1 MKHIIREIAPENAM
15 FQTYFDDDGLTEKGG
30 NYCYNLFIICNEGY
44 NRLSGFN
51 VEEYRNIQKR
61 MENILDGFSDVED
74 GLTNYDGK
82 RYTYKYIMMENDI
95 QYNSIL
101 CHRLKKW
108 TKNADINDSDDVAA
122 FLSILTKKE
131 WDSISVTGYCQGDYC
146 EIVYCTEHYSN
157 PRQYGE
163 IWLGCGKEF
172 EVIDI
177 DENGNETDVCGG
189 YIVADCE
196 VRNDED
202 YKHLVCEWACIPIE
216 ETKLEMI
223 ENRYTRIEYTY
234 RAV

>member
-1 MKHIIREIAPENAM
+1 MKYIIREIAPENAV
-15 FQTYFDDDGLTEKGG
+15 FEPYFDDDGLTEKGG
-30 NYCYNLFIICNEGY
+30 DYCYNLFIVCNGSY
-44 NRLSGFN
+44 NRLNGFN
-51 VEEYRNIQKR
+51 IEEYKKIRAR
-61 MENILDGFSDVED
+61 AENIINGFSDVEE
-74 GLTNYDGK
+74 GYISS
-82 RYTYKYIMMENDI
+82 YKEVMIENDI
-95 QYNSIL
+95 PYNSRI
-101 CHRLKKW
+101 CHKLKEW
-108 TKNADINDSDDVAA
+108 AKNADENDTDDIAA

-146 EIVYCTEHYSN
+146 EIVYCAEHYSN

-196 VRNDED
+196 VRNDKD
-202 YKHLVCEWACIPIE
+202 YKRLVCEWACIPIE

>member
-82 RYTYKYIMMENDI
+82 RYTYKDIMMENDI

-146 EIVYCTEHYSN
+146 EIVYCAEHYSN

-177 DENGNETDVCGG
+177 NENGNETDVYGG

-202 YKHLVCEWACIPIE
+202 YKRLVCEWACIPIE

>member
-1 MKHIIREIAPENAM
+1 MKYIIREIAPENTM
-15 FQTYFDDDGLTEKGG
+15 FETYFDDDGLTEKGG

-44 NRLSGFN
+44 NRSNGFN
-51 VEEYRNIQKR
+51 IEEYRNIQKSA
-61 MENILDGFSDVED
+61 ENILDGFSDVENGFTD
-74 GLTNYDGK
+74 YDGK
-82 RYTYKYIMMENDI
+82 RYTYKDIMTENGI
-95 QYNSIL
+95 RYNSII

-108 TKNADINDSDDVAA
+108 AKNADINDSDDIAD
-122 FLSILTKKE
+122 FLSILTKKK
-131 WDSISVTGYCQGDYC
+131 WDSIGVTGYCQGDYC
-146 EIVYCTEHYSN
+146 KIVYCAEHHSN

-196 VRNDED
+196 IRNDED
-202 YKHLVCEWACIPIE
+202 YKHLVCKWACIQPE

-223 ENRYTRIEYTY
+223 ENQHTYVKYTY
-234 RAV
+234 RVV

>member
-1 MKHIIREIAPENAM
+1 MKHIIREIAPENSM
-15 FQTYFDDDGLTEKGG
+15 FETYFDDDGLTENGG
-30 NYCYNLFIICNEGY
+30 DYCYNLFIVCNEGY
-44 NRLSGFN
+44 NRLNGFN
-51 VEEYRNIQKR
+51 IEEYKNIR
-61 MENILDGFSDVED
+61 ARAENIISGFSDVEN
-74 GLTNYDGK
+74 GYITS
-82 RYTYKYIMMENDI
+82 YKDVMIDNDI
-95 QYNSIL
+95 PYNSRI
-101 CHRLKKW
+101 CHKLKEW
-108 TKNADINDSDDVAA
+108 AKNADENNTDDIAV

-131 WDSISVTGYCQGDYC
+131 WDSIRVTGYYQGDYC
-146 EIVYCTEHYSN
+146 EIVYCAEHHSK
-157 PRQYGE
+157 PRKYGE

-202 YKHLVCEWACIPIE
+202 YKRLVCEWACIPIE
-216 ETKLEMI
+216 ETTLEMI